1 MEYEKPE
8 SLSIG
13 RTKKVGK
20 VIKKIGDTSNTEEE
34 NRCGIRQTG
43 AFLTGAAPNG
53 LFGLGIEN
61 ISAQSM
67 LASKGLAANSFSMCF
82 GPDGIGRIVFGD
94 KGSPGQGETLL
105 NLDQPYPTYNIS
117 LTGITVGSKI
127 TDFDFRAIFNSSTS
141 FTYLNDPVYKVITE
155 NMSEKL
161 IIIRPPV
168 CVHPERIEI
177 FVKGAVLYH
186 PGKANVVADAL
197 SRLSMGSVAHVE
209 EGKKELARDVHQ
221 LACLGVC
228 LTDTLD
234 GGVIV

>member
-8 SLSIG
+8 SLSVG

-94 KGSPGQGETLL
+94 KGSPGQGETPL

-127 TDFDFRAIFNSSTS
+127 TDFDFRAIFDSSTS

-155 NMSEKL
+155 NFDSEAK
-161 IIIRPPV
+161 RP
-168 CVHPERIEI
+168 RIQPYGEI
-177 FVKGAVLYH
+177 PFEYCYGIK
-186 PGKANVVADAL
+186 
-197 SRLSMGSVAHVE
+197 
-209 EGKKELARDVHQ
+209 KKEEVD
-221 LACLGVC
+221 
-228 LTDTLD
+228 
-234 GGVIV
+234 